1 MRKFELNVPTFG
13 FAVATRA
20 LLGAGIGLLLSGR
33 LSPKRSRS
41 LGMTLLSIGA
51 ASTIP
56 LVRALIRARK
66 QQQQP
71 ASGRALAA
79 I

>member
-20 LLGAGIGLLLSGR
+20 LLGAGLGLLLSGR
-33 LSPKRSRS
+33 LNPNRRRNI
-41 LGMTLLSIGA
+41 GWTLLSIGA

-56 LVRALIRARK
+56 VVRALIRARR
-66 QQQQP
+66 QRP
-71 ASGRALAA
+71 SGRALAA